1 MLTGVLYMIT
11 IIAEFD
17 VKDSNIAEF
26 IKYAT
31 DVTRETRKEKGCL
44 SYKVLN
50 SRKNKTHFTFI
61 EEWLNDVAIE
71 AHGKTR
77 HFNAFIENITPI
89 LNGEIKI
96 EQFEKIP
103 SVFF

>member
-1 MLTGVLYMIT
+1 MIT

-17 VKDSNIAEF
+17 IKASHTAEF
-26 IKYAT
+26 VKYAI

-50 SRKNKTHFTFI
+50 SRTNKTHFTFV
-61 EEWLNDVAIE
+61 EEWLNDMAI
-71 AHGKTR
+71 ASHNKAR
-77 HFNAFIENITPI
+77 HFNTFLENITPL